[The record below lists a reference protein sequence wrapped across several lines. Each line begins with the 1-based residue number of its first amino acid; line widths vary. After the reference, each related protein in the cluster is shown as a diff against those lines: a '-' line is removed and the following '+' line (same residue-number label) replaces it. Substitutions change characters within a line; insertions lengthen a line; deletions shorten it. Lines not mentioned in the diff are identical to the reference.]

1 MVHKRNTRKKK
12 TKTKKKKKKTKQK
25 PVYSLAVEEE
35 KQPVSSTVSKM
46 GCWVKPP
53 KINKSKYIC
62 PQRRFGKFTPS
73 ERIPDAL
80 VEIIIQSKIRTEERG
95 WGSDS
100 SDEWTTQRRDTL

>member
-12 TKTKKKKKKTKQK
+12 TKTKKKKKKQK
-25 PVYSLAVEEE
+25 PVYSLVEEE
-35 KQPVSSTVSKM
+35 KQPVPSTVSKM

-62 PQRRFGKFTPS
+62 PQRRFGKFTLS

-100 SDEWTTQRRDTL
+100 SDEWTTQRDTL